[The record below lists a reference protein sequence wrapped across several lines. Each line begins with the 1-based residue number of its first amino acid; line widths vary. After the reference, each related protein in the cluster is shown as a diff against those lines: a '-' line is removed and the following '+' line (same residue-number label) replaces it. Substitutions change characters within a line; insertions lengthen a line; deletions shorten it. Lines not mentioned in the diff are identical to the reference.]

1 MKQLNKNYLNRYSR
15 QIVLKNVGLSGQKK
29 ISSSKVFIV
38 GAGGLGS
45 PIADLLCRAGVGEIG
60 IIDNDKVSLSNLNR
74 QTLFNSNDINKYK
87 VKVLK
92 QKLNK
97 INPLVKIN
105 IFNKKIDKKNI
116 NYFIS
121 KYQII
126 VDASDN
132 FETKFLL
139 NKKSI
144 EFKKKLIVGA
154 ISRFDGHVFVFDF
167 KNNKSACL
175 QCFYQEKPS
184 DEVLNC
190 DQEGILGTSANVVG
204 SLQANEILKIIIGT
218 KNILENSILILN
230 TLNLKMRI
238 VKFKKIKLIITR
250 IYIFSIF

>member
-1 MKQLNKNYLNRYSR
+1 MNRINKNYLDRYSR
-15 QIVLKNVGLSGQKK
+15 QIILKNVGLSGQKK
-29 ISSSKVFIV
+29 ISLSKVFIV

-60 IIDNDKVSLSNLNR
+60 IIDHDKVSLSNLNR

-144 EFKKKLIVGA
+144 EFKKKLVVGA

-238 VKFKKIKLIITR
+238 VKFKKIKKCICG
-250 IYIFSIF
+250 S

>member
-45 PIADLLCRAGVGEIG
+45 PIVDLLCRAGVGEIG
-60 IIDNDKVSLSNLNR
+60 IIDHDKVSLSNLNR

-238 VKFKKIKLIITR
+238 VKFKKIKKCICG
-250 IYIFSIF
+250 S

>member
-60 IIDNDKVSLSNLNR
+60 IIDHDKVSLSNLNR

-144 EFKKKLIVGA
+144 EFKKKLVVGA

-238 VKFKKIKLIITR
+238 VKFKKIKKCICG
-250 IYIFSIF
+250 S

>member
-15 QIVLKNVGLSGQKK
+15 QIVLKNVGLTGQKK

-45 PIADLLCRAGVGEIG
+45 PIVDLLCRAGVGEIG
-60 IIDNDKVSLSNLNR
+60 IIDHDKVSLSNLNR

-175 QCFYQEKPS
+175 QCFYQEKPY

-238 VKFKKIKLIITR
+238 VKFKKIKKCICG
-250 IYIFSIF
+250 S

>member
-15 QIVLKNVGLSGQKK
+15 QIVLKNVGLTGQKK

-45 PIADLLCRAGVGEIG
+45 PIVDLLCRAGVGEIG
-60 IIDNDKVSLSNLNR
+60 IIDHDKVSLSNLNR

-184 DEVLNC
+184 DEFLNC

-238 VKFKKIKLIITR
+238 VKFKKIKKCICG
-250 IYIFSIF
+250 S